1 MLEITNSNYI
11 PFSMIKNSKD
21 PGKDPDVIIYPDIF
35 NGKISDIMLKKLAE
49 LECTIIKFCISDKL
63 ITSSKKMLWF
73 ADDPSWTFVYSNNH
87 MIGLQSE
94 KFPLFI
100 RCIQIAVE
108 ELTEQKFNSCVL
120 SVYEIEDDSVL
131 SEKEDHDW
139 YGDIEA
145 SITFGGNSLFH
156 LDNKTNRKN
165 NLLIPTRNGSIII
178 IREGVK
184 KYWEHNIQ
192 IKKGIRFNLRF
203 RNITKKLLDLMP
215 KAKTNCGGK
224 NIVHFKKINQDVLLT
239 KQDSQIKY
247 SYLPS
252 PLDETI
258 TLSDIY
264 LNNDQRYALIS
275 QIKKAMAG
283 SIKSDGDQCVNGLKP
298 TLLKQLEL
306 KRFLGRG
313 TFANVYAA
321 CSPAPCRSDAYKF
334 AVKLT
339 IIPDE
344 EFKYYYST
352 NKPSWHEPYIL
363 KNMINPL
370 VIKGI
375 CPNLPLLAES
385 YTCSDCDFKFNDAED
400 VETNKKASCL
410 ILLMELGTGGDM
422 SGWLKRDKAPSE
434 EEILISLFQI
444 MAGVHAIQIYGQI
457 LNNDIKAQNILSYN
471 IKSGGYWHYVIH
483 GQNFYVPNM
492 GKLFVLND
500 FGVSRVFN
508 PNHKL
513 SYLLK
518 EKWVNLGN
526 RYAMIINGKYS
537 PLNAKN
543 PVDNK
548 LPRVKLIHWEHSDKN
563 AGSKTIEIAKSKG
576 GIAKISV
583 SDKNEIYN
591 PNIEFTSEQLK
602 ELKRLGIPADSGNK
616 EFYNHPKVIPP
627 LQLIGD
633 TQDVILTFTGGKRA
647 TQPGNHASYDSIP
660 QNIKKLLEPYV
671 IKRYVNGGHYIDDDP
686 SKGMAGYFITDFF
699 TRIHEYTQL
708 PIGEKLIATYNIS

>member
-1 MLEITNSNYI
+1 MLEITNDNYI
-11 PFSMIKNSKD
+11 HFSMIKKSRD
-21 PGKDPDVIIYPDIF
+21 PEKDPDIIIYPDIF
-35 NGKISDIMLKKLAE
+35 SGKISDIMLKKLAE
-49 LECTIIKFCISDKL
+49 LEYRIIKFCISEKL
-63 ITSSKKMLWF
+63 MTSSKKMLWF

-87 MIGLQSE
+87 MVGLQPE
-94 KFPLFI
+94 KIPLFI

-108 ELTEQKFNSCVL
+108 ELTEQKFNSCIL
-120 SVYEIEDDSVL
+120 TMYENEGDSIL
-131 SEKEDHDW
+131 SEKEDRDW
-139 YGDIEA
+139 YGEEA
-145 SITFGGNSLFH
+145 LITFGGTSLFH
-156 LDNKTNRKN
+156 LHNKSN
-165 NLLIPTRNGSIII
+165 NILISAKATNGSIII
-178 IREGVK
+178 IRESVK
-184 KYWEHNIQ
+184 KYWDHNIQ
-192 IKKGIRFNLRF
+192 IEKGVNKTSFIITF
-203 RNITKKLLDLMP
+203 RNITQKLLERMP

-224 NIVHFKKINQDVLLT
+224 NIVHFEKINQDVLL
-239 KQDSQIKY
+239 KKPDPEINY

-252 PLDETI
+252 PLDESI

-264 LNNDQRYALIS
+264 LNNNQRYALIS
-275 QIKKAMAG
+275 QIKKSMSG
-283 SIKSDGDQCVNGLKP
+283 SIQSDGAQCVNGLKP

-306 KRFLGRG
+306 KRFLGKG

-321 CSPAPCRSDAYKF
+321 CSPAPCRVDAYRF

-363 KNMINPL
+363 KNIINPL

-385 YTCSDCDFKFNDAED
+385 YTCSDCDFKFQDRD
-400 VETNKKASCL
+400 VEINKKASCL

-422 SGWLKRDKAPSE
+422 SGWLKRDIAPSE
-434 EEILISLFQI
+434 DEILISLFQI

-471 IKSGGYWHYVIH
+471 IKSGGYWHYIIH

-500 FGVSRVFN
+500 FGVSRIFN

-513 SYLLK
+513 CYLLK
-518 EKWVNLGN
+518 EKWVNLGH
-526 RYAMIINGKYS
+526 RYAMIIDGKYS
-537 PLNAKN
+537 PFNATN

-548 LPRVKLIHWEHSDKN
+548 LPRVKLIHWEHCDKN

-591 PNIEFTSEQLK
+591 PNIQFTSEQLK

-616 EFYNHPKVIPP
+616 EFYKHPKVIPP

-647 TQPGNHASYDSIP
+647 TQPGNHLSYDSVP
-660 QNIKKLLEPYV
+660 QNIKKLLEPYI
-671 IKRYVNGGHYIDDDP
+671 IKKYVNGGHYIDDDP

-699 TRIHEYTQL
+699 NRINQYTQV
-708 PIGEKLIATYNIS
+708 PIGEKLIATYKIS

>member
-1 MLEITNSNYI
+1 MLEITNDNYI
-11 PFSMIKNSKD
+11 PFSMIKKSRD
-21 PGKDPDVIIYPDIF
+21 PEKDPDIIVYPDIF
-35 NGKISDIMLKKLAE
+35 TGKISDIMLKKLAD
-49 LECTIIKFCISDKL
+49 LEYKIMKFCISEKSL
-63 ITSSKKMLWF
+63 TSSKKILWF
-73 ADDPSWTFVYSNNH
+73 ADDPSWTFVYSKNH
-87 MIGLQSE
+87 MIGLQPE
-94 KFPLFI
+94 KIPLFI
-100 RCIQIAVE
+100 RCIHIAVE
-108 ELTEQKFNSCVL
+108 ELTEQKFNSCIL
-120 SVYEIEDDSVL
+120 TMYENEDDRIL
-131 SEKEDHDW
+131 SEKEDSDL
-139 YGDIEA
+139 YGEEA
-145 SITFGGNSLFH
+145 LITFGGNSLFH
-156 LDNKTNRKN
+156 LHNKSN
-165 NLLIPTRNGSIII
+165 NLLIPATNGSLII
-178 IREGVK
+178 IRENVK
-184 KYWEHNIQ
+184 KYWDYNIQ
-192 IKKGIRFNLRF
+192 IEKGVNKIRFNITF
-203 RNITKKLLDLMP
+203 GNITQKLLERIP
-215 KAKTNCGGK
+215 KAKTNCGDK
-224 NIVHFKKINQDVLLT
+224 YKPE
-239 KQDSQIKY
+239 SQTNY

-252 PLDETI
+252 PLDESI

-264 LNNDQRYALIS
+264 LNNNQRYALIS
-275 QIKKAMAG
+275 QIKKSMAG
-283 SIKSDGDQCVNGLKP
+283 SIQSDGDQCVNGLKP

-306 KRFLGRG
+306 KRFLGKG

-321 CSPAPCRSDAYKF
+321 CSPAPCTKDAYKF
-334 AVKLT
+334 AIKLT

-363 KNMINPL
+363 KNIINPL

-385 YTCSDCDFKFNDAED
+385 YTCSDCDFKFQDRDAEI
-400 VETNKKASCL
+400 NKKASCL

-422 SGWLKRDKAPSE
+422 SGWLKRDIAPSE
-434 EEILISLFQI
+434 DEILISLFQI
-444 MAGVHAIQIYGQI
+444 MAGVHAIQNYGQI

-471 IKSGGYWHYVIH
+471 IKSGGYWHYIIH

-513 SYLLK
+513 SFLLK
-518 EKWVNLGN
+518 EKWINLGH
-526 RYAMIINGKYS
+526 RYAMIIDGKYS
-537 PLNAKN
+537 PFNATN

-548 LPRVKLIHWEHSDKN
+548 LPRVKLIHWEHCDKN

-591 PNIEFTSEQLK
+591 PNIQFTSEQLK

-616 EFYNHPKVIPP
+616 EFYKHPKVIPP
-627 LQLIGD
+627 LELIGD

-699 TRIHEYTQL
+699 TRIYDYTQI